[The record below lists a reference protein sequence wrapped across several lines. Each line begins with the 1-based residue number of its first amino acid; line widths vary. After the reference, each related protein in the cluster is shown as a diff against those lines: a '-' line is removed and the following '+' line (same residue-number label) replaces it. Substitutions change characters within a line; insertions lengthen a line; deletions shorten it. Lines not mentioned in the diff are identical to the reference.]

1 MGNTRGME
9 LPDSQNYI
17 ISKLKNARML
27 RYRSLKPEGISNDL
41 FNYHLKALVSK
52 KIVQKVPTGYALS
65 EKGKAYVADKY
76 NANDTQSNRLFKIN
90 VITIV
95 SRVNNG
101 ELEILNQRRNSQPS
115 FGIVDVMGGTIV
127 KGEDLLEG
135 ARRKLKD
142 ETGLEANFRLLGF
155 ERRRLYR
162 DDVLFSDVLFPI
174 CYADTYQGELVSSKF
189 GQNFWVPIN
198 QAFINARRP
207 FDSIASIAECIAAL
221 RDGTLDSLGMFY
233 RETEQRKT

>member
-1 MGNTRGME
+1 MD

-65 EKGKAYVADKY
+65 EKGQAYVADKY
-76 NANDTQSNRLFKIN
+76 NANDMQPNRLFKIN

-95 SRVNNG
+95 SRVDNG
-101 ELEILNQRRNSQPS
+101 RLEVLNQRRNSQPS
-115 FGIVDVMGGTIV
+115 YGIVDVPGGTIM

-155 ERRRLYR
+155 ERRRLYKEGK
-162 DDVLFSDVLFPI
+162 LFSDVIFPI
-174 CYADTYQGELVSSKF
+174 CYADSYEGELASTKF

-198 QAFINARRP
+198 QAYINTRRP
-207 FDSIASIAECIAAL
+207 FDSIASIAECLSAL

-233 RETEQRKT
+233 KETEQRKA